1 MNHFRHVWD
10 KARCSL
16 GQRKTGEEVRSG
28 SLNRVTRP
36 AGDNDI
42 YARQVYDV
50 WSVTHELRVGHRRRR
65 RSKSAESSN
74 VCARE
79 CPERSVSSRVRVI
92 SWKCDFQSFAH
103 ISNVAA
109 TDLRTDDIYG
119 DLCKILCF
127 LCTIDLSIFVFG
139 HLQKPCA
146 GSTIERSTI
155 NAANKYVINSM
166 FLEI

>member
-50 WSVTHELRVGHRRRR
+50 WSATHELRVGHRRRR

-79 CPERSVSSRVRVI
+79 CPERSVSSRVRDI

-109 TDLRTDDIYG
+109 TDLRTDDIHIWRFMQNTLLFMY
-119 DLCKILCF
+119 DRLIHICIWSLAKTVCRFDYWKI
-127 LCTIDLSIFVFG
+127 DD
-139 HLQKPCA
+139 
-146 GSTIERSTI
+146 
-155 NAANKYVINSM
+155 
-166 FLEI
+166 